1 MSIEFK
7 SIYFDYNSGDPLV
20 SHALKNINLEIE
32 DHSFFAL
39 IGETG
44 SGKTTLAQHLN
55 GLLWPN
61 KGTIKIDDFFI
72 DGNDAKLQ
80 KKKKKGIKKLR
91 SYCGMVFQFP
101 EYQLFESTVLK
112 DVMFGP
118 KNFDIKEEEAKKI
131 AMEALNLVGLDESY
145 YERAPF
151 ELSGGEKRRAA
162 IAGIIALKPKILVLD
177 EPTAGLD
184 PKGEDD
190 IMQLFKKIYNSGTS
204 IILVTHNMDIVLR
217 YATKVGVMDHGEL
230 KSVSTPLELFQNEDV
245 LTNLKIEPPK
255 VFSVARS
262 LIKNGLNIDLGKIKD
277 VSSLAKEIARVEG
290 KNE

>member
-1 MSIEFK
+1 MCIR
-7 SIYFDYNSGDPLV
+7 DR
-20 SHALKNINLEIE
+20 
-32 DHSFFAL
+32 
-39 IGETG
+39 
-44 SGKTTLAQHLN
+44 
-55 GLLWPN
+55 LWPN

-190 IMQLFKKIYNSGTS
+190 IMQLFKKIYDSGTS

-277 VSSLAKEIARVEG
+277 VSSLAKEIARVEE